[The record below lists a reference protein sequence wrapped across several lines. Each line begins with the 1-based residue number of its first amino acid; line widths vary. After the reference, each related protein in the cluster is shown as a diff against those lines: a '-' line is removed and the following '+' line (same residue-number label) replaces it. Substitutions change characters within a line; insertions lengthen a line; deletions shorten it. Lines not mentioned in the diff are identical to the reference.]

1 MIFVIIKNNF
11 SIFFLELSSEK
22 NCQNYFKFPLVSPS
36 DIFNV
41 WSVHTIEYVWS
52 VHTISTSTSWWW
64 LWGLPMGLF
73 LIWWCLVLCRLWCS
87 LPMRCIGWLFI
98 ISFLMR
104 ELFAVVLQLMSKIH
118 MHAERLR
125 RPMHATVWSLISTKC
140 SLLVEWI
147 IRNSWLG
154 PIPTIFL
161 SHSALLVTRL
171 YLDDL

>member
-1 MIFVIIKNNF
+1 MKCPYHWICVKCPYHFNFHFLMVVMRSSNGPLSYLMVPGIVSFMMQSTYEMHRMVLHHLIF
-11 SIFFLELSSEK
+11 
-22 NCQNYFKFPLVSPS
+22 
-36 DIFNV
+36 
-41 WSVHTIEYVWS
+41 
-52 VHTISTSTSWWW
+52 
-64 LWGLPMGLF
+64 
-73 LIWWCLVLCRLWCS
+73 
-87 LPMRCIGWLFI
+87 
-98 ISFLMR
+98 MR